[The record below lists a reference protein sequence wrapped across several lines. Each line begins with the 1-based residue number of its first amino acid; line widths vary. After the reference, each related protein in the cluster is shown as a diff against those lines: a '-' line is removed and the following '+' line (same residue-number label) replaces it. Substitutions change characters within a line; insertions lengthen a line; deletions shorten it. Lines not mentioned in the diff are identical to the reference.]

1 MFASLACTFLQRIRM
16 SKKLTS
22 NSISKNYR
30 FCAIIRHTLIHSRHK
45 RLKKNMKTLGIDI
58 GGSGIKGALVDLQT
72 GELVGERIRI
82 PTPQPAT
89 PESVTDV
96 VAEIVEKLNWK
107 GRVGCTFPA
116 IIKHGVAHSAA
127 NVDPSWIGTDVEA
140 MISTKT
146 GDSTVVLND
155 ADAAGL
161 AEMRFGA
168 GRGVNGIVMMLTF
181 GTGIGS
187 AVFLNGQLLPN
198 TELGHLELKGKVA
211 EHRASDRVREEKEMS
226 WEKWGKRVS
235 GYLKYLEFLF
245 SPDLFIMGGGVSK
258 KFELFSEFLHLETK
272 IIPAQLKNDAGIVG
286 AAMAAS
292 EAY

>member
-1 MFASLACTFLQRIRM
+1 
-16 SKKLTS
+16 
-22 NSISKNYR
+22 
-30 FCAIIRHTLIHSRHK
+30 
-45 RLKKNMKTLGIDI
+45 MKTLGIDI

-72 GELVGERIRI
+72 GALASERLRI
-82 PTPQPAT
+82 STPTPAT
-89 PESVTDV
+89 PEAVTDV
-96 VAEIVEKLNWK
+96 VAEIVAQLGWK

-127 NVDPSWIGTDVEA
+127 NVDQSWIGTDVEA
-140 MISTKT
+140 MISKKT
-146 GDSTVVLND
+146 GDAAIVLND
-155 ADAAGL
+155 ADAAGI

-168 GRGVNGIVMMLTF
+168 GRGINGVVMMLTF

-187 AVFLNGQLLPN
+187 AVFINGHLLPN
-198 TELGHLELKGKVA
+198 TELGHLELKGKEA
-211 EHRASDRVREEKEMS
+211 EQRASDRAREEKGLS

-235 GYLKYLEFLF
+235 EYLNYLEFLF

-258 KFELFSEFLHLETK
+258 KFDQFKEFLVLKTP
-272 IIPAQLKNDAGIVG
+272 ITPALLKNDAGIVG